1 MNPETYQEWCDTV
14 AQKPFSAKVMLQEMF
29 SRAYP
34 FCECRGNGL
43 LVVATK
49 LNECLTCCK
58 RVCILDA
65 HMNLERFEYA
75 LLAFFVNL
83 YEGEKKKIE
92 L

>member
-14 AQKPFSAKVMLQEMF
+14 AQEPFSAKILIQEMF

-43 LVVATK
+43 LVSVTK
-49 LNECLTCCK
+49 VNNCLTCCK

-65 HMNLERFEYA
+65 HLHVERFDFS
-75 LLAFFVNL
+75 LIAFFATVWK
-83 YEGEKKKIE
+83 GKTFIK
-92 L
+92 